1 MTARTAGSTRDSRSP
16 RHRLAHWAVGRAY
29 GHRDDI
35 SGEPLPTRGIHRI
48 LVVKVCHTLGNAL
61 LLTPLLQEL
70 AVRFPGAEVDIVTRN
85 PVARALFSSHPN
97 VRHIL
102 QVPRHALAHPLSTW
116 ATLRQ
121 IRSAGYDLAIDADKR
136 SHTGRL
142 LTNYVGARHTVGF
155 LSSKQR
161 GHVTHPVPLPDNR
174 PRESLLPVYLLRQAI
189 GDGHTI
195 HWPAPSLL
203 LDRGE
208 RQAGHLQL
216 ERLLDPAPVAGTEP
230 PPLRRPV
237 IGVFANATG
246 HKLIGGDWWARF
258 LAVLAPA
265 CSNHDIV
272 EIVPAFGRS
281 MLGDR
286 YPTYFSTDIRRLAG
300 VLSALS
306 VYVSA
311 DCGIMHLANASAPR
325 SIGLFDGTDPADWG
339 VFGPG
344 HHNVRHGGRDPE
356 DVAREVAAL
365 ITAPGTSAQPGRSR
379 GQ

>member
-1 MTARTAGSTRDSRSP
+1 MTTARPAGSTRDNRSP

-29 GHRDDI
+29 GHRDDV
-35 SGEPLPTRGIHRI
+35 SDQPLPSRGIHRI
-48 LVVKVCHTLGNAL
+48 LVIKVSHTLGNTL

-70 AVRFPGAEVDIVTRN
+70 EARFPGAEVDILTRS
-85 PVARALFSSHPN
+85 PVADALFTGYPN
-97 VRHIL
+97 VGRIL
-102 QVPRHALAHPLSTW
+102 RFPRHALGHPVAVNGLLQ
-116 ATLRQ
+116 A
-121 IRSAGYDLAIDADKR
+121 IRNARYDLALDADKQ

-142 LTNYVGARHTVGF
+142 VTNHARARHTVGF
-155 LSSKQR
+155 ISSKQR
-161 GHVTHPVPLPDNR
+161 GYVTHPVPLPDNR
-174 PRESLLPVYLLRQAI
+174 PRESLLPVYLLRQAL
-189 GDGHTI
+189 GEGNTVQ
-195 HWPAPSLL
+195 WPAPDLR
-203 LDRGE
+203 LDRLE
-208 RQAGHLQL
+208 RHAGHLQL
-216 ERLLDPAPVAGTEP
+216 ERLLDPSATPGTEP

-258 LAVLAPA
+258 LAVLGPA
-265 CSNHDIV
+265 CRKHDIV

-286 YPTYFSTDIRRLAG
+286 YPGYFSTDIRRLAG

-344 HHNVRHGGRDPE
+344 HHNIRHSGRDPE

-365 ITAPGTSAQPGRSR
+365 ING
-379 GQ
+379 